1 MLALEH
7 LVDLRCSPCRFL
19 AFQLQNR
26 RLNSRRYLTREP
38 SGPARK
44 IIKSLRPVLFVA
56 LLKFVAGL
64 ARDSKFPAQ
73 IRHPFARLQTS
84 HKLHSFVHCGNLFP
98 GHGPSST
105 PLKVLPMSPV
115 IFVTYVSG
123 LHLQNQLP
131 LPSAF
136 GGMIP
141 AHRIMKQPL
150 LGIFATI
157 LVIIVSLGFIS
168 LFDFPFFAG
177 WLSYCLM
184 CVIPMQIVIGITW
197 GTNHP
202 GPAAKRTQPA
212 KGVLLSLTA
221 LLAGIVVA

>member
-73 IRHPFARLQTS
+73 IRHPFARLQAS

-123 LHLQNQLP
+123 LHQRHKNYN
-131 LPSAF
+131 
-136 GGMIP
+136 
-141 AHRIMKQPL
+141 L
-150 LGIFATI
+150 L
-157 LVIIVSLGFIS
+157 V
-168 LFDFPFFAG
+168 P
-177 WLSYCLM
+177 Y
-184 CVIPMQIVIGITW
+184 
-197 GTNHP
+197 
-202 GPAAKRTQPA
+202 
-212 KGVLLSLTA
+212 VLLVVPSHVTSLEFPKHFSVLIPTPPVPRCA
-221 LLAGIVVA
+221 SQHNAARRNHLEESCGIRSLRQLSAARSSSSVWRV